1 MTTYHVAK
9 FDCFK
14 SSRLN
19 MQSKWDQKSV
29 FVHVSTSDQEN
40 AYRLSVRQIAQ
51 LAKEAHMADRF
62 VFHAQSSLPY
72 LIISVLLGLVKR
84 KQAVYDIHDL
94 NVIPKELS
102 YMKVRALTMY
112 LLEYFTLK
120 VFKISSITVSK
131 GLAILM
137 ARRYKVTRPKVVRN
151 ISVDLPE
158 RVSAKITTEKK
169 MVYFGTFDRLPNEF
183 FDQLKR
189 EKLSIDIFG
198 RFNNASPTP
207 SMQNAIESGMVN
219 YQGEYNPK
227 AMDFLKDYSHLYYNI
242 VPPDANYQFAGPNK
256 FFQALTYG
264 LTLLI
269 PKGYR
274 ELTYLLDGIPG
285 AFKVLEGNIS
295 ELLASDFKQGEDY
308 FSRVKTL
315 LNLMKHDSKKNYLSV
330 INS

>member
-1 MTTYHVAK
+1 MITYHVAK

-19 MQSKWDQKSV
+19 MQSKWDEESV
-29 FVHVSTSDQEN
+29 FVHLSTSNQEN
-40 AYRLSVRQIAQ
+40 SYSLSVRQIKQ
-51 LAKEAHMADRF
+51 LLKWSQREDKF

-72 LIISVLLGLVKR
+72 LLYFMFFGLVNR
-84 KQAVYDIHDL
+84 KKAVYDIHDL
-94 NVIPKELS
+94 NVIPKGLS
-102 YMKVRALTMY
+102 YMKLRALTMY
-112 LLEYFTLK
+112 VLEYFTLNF
-120 VFKISSITVSK
+120 FKIPSITVSK
-131 GLAILM
+131 GLAIVM

-158 RVSAKITTEKK
+158 RISVKTITEKK

-189 EKLSIDIFG
+189 ESLSIDIFG
-198 RFNNASPTP
+198 RFNNASATP
-207 SMQNAIESGMVN
+207 SMQNAIQTGLVN
-219 YQGEYNPK
+219 YRGEYHPK
-227 AMDFLKDYSHLYYNI
+227 EMDFLNEYSHLYYNI

-274 ELTYLLDGIPG
+274 ELTHLLGGIPG
-285 AFKVLEGNIS
+285 AYKVLDGNIS
-295 ELLASDFKQGEDY
+295 ELLTSDFKHGEDY
-308 FSRVKTL
+308 FHKVAD
-315 LNLMKHDSKKNYLSV
+315 LMGFIKRESMNNYLSV
-330 INS
+330 LNT